1 MGDFS
6 QQWIVWGVWFEP
18 AIFGDEWDGNRDN
31 CFGYFVA
38 LLIVLSN
45 AMLWSDGWW
54 RTI

>member
-6 QQWIVWGVWFEP
+6 QQWMVSGVGFEP
-18 AIFGDEWDGNRDN
+18 ATFGYEEGGKRDN

-45 AMLWSDGWW
+45 AMLWPDGWW